1 MSNRPI
7 AAASLCVLA
16 AVVASTGLPSPASAH
31 AFLQGSTPVVGSTV
45 RTAPAEVR
53 IDFTEGIEP
62 AFTTIHVANAQG
74 QRVDRGSGHIEGDE
88 THFAVALAALPPGSY
103 LVTWRAVATDTHHT
117 QGSFT
122 FTVAP

>member
-7 AAASLCVLA
+7 AAASLCAVALA
-16 AVVASTGLPSPASAH
+16 SAMTILPVAASAH
-31 AFLQGSTPVVGSTV
+31 AFLQNSAPAVGSTI

-62 AFTTIHVANAQG
+62 AFTTIQATNAQG
-74 QRVDRGSGHIEGDE
+74 QRVDRGGGHIEGDD
-88 THFAVALAALPPGSY
+88 THFAVALKTLPPGLY
-103 LVTWRAVATDTHHT
+103 HVTWKAVATDTHHT
-117 QGSFT
+117 EGSFT